1 MRIHSKMSTNTASQS
16 GGIYIPN
23 YPPPPLPFALNHHD
37 SSQVSRINTFKE
49 RFKHFAVDRLA
60 NIQNVL
66 DASRQNLNKSL
77 TLCDVTDGVRQ
88 CYELI
93 DQIKVESASLM
104 SEKNRSTDNEWN
116 EKMTMLH
123 EKQNRMMQLT
133 EKYTNADIQ
142 AAIEMKL
149 KRRQEKRM
157 RIRKRKKETSE
168 LRRIRIEMRTEKH
181 RVIDEWF
188 QEAARTIEKER
199 QRAQDDQR
207 IEQILSD
214 VKRKK
219 SEAIKNINL
228 MDSLIE
234 LHRVRRVQKSLND
247 RCEHELV
254 DELKLL
260 KTQWQS
266 ALATYTEEEQM
277 LRKCTKS
284 NDLHDE
290 WHEVLFGAGDR
301 TQSIEINP
309 IEDVD
314 DLIRIRS
321 AWDAFIVAPSSVFGS
336 SIPIGWVTP
345 NANPSAE
352 WKAYLSK

>member
-1 MRIHSKMSTNTASQS
+1 MTTNIASQS

-23 YPPPPLPFALNHHD
+23 YPPPPLPFALSHHD
-37 SSQVSRINTFKE
+37 SSQVNHVNTFKE
-49 RFKHFAVDRLA
+49 RFEHFAAHRLA
-60 NIQNVL
+60 KIQNAH
-66 DASRQNLNKSL
+66 DASKQNLNKNL
-77 TLCDVTDGVRQ
+77 TLCYVTDEVRQ
-88 CYELI
+88 CYALI
-93 DQIKVESASLM
+93 DQIKIESASLM
-104 SEKNRSTDNEWN
+104 SENNRFSDNEWN
-116 EKMTMLH
+116 EKMTILH
-123 EKQNRMMQLT
+123 EKQKRMMQLT

-149 KRRQEKRM
+149 KRRQEKRA

-168 LRRIRIEMRTEKH
+168 LHRLRIETRTEKH

-214 VKRKK
+214 VKRKR

-228 MDSLIE
+228 MNSLIE
-234 LHRVRRVQKSLND
+234 LHRVRRVQKLLND

-254 DELKLL
+254 DELKSL

-266 ALATYTEEEQM
+266 ALATYTEEEQK

-284 NDLHDE
+284 NDLYGE
-290 WHEVLFGAGDR
+290 WHEVLFDAGDH
-301 TQSIEINP
+301 TQSIEINSVQ
-309 IEDVD
+309 DVD

-321 AWDAFIVAPSSVFGS
+321 AWDAFIVAPSNVSGS